1 MISDRAWV
9 EGMAQLVAC
18 CTSAD
23 LTPEMAHLRG
33 RCYREDLSDLTDDG
47 WLRAV
52 KLARQRKWFP
62 SVEELRELAHEA
74 TAVAGFLPPARRTD
88 EEAEA
93 DRVAARKGLELVR
106 SAVHERAKDL
116 PPVPVVTLPQPRV
129 VEATDDR
136 LEILR
141 RQAAEIA
148 EQETPA

>member
-1 MISDRAWV
+1 
-9 EGMAQLVAC
+9 MAQLVAC

-106 SAVHERAKDL
+106 SAVQERAKDL
-116 PPVPVVTLPQPRV
+116 PPVPGVTLPQVLV

-136 LEILR
+136 LELLR